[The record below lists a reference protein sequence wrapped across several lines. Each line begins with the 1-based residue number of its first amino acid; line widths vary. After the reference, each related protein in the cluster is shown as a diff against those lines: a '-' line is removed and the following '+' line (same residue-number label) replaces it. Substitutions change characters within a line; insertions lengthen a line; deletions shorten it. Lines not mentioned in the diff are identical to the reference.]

1 MDGFLRSM
9 TSGQE
14 KLFPLRSK
22 KFFTPENQNTKI
34 FWYLKGNT
42 SNFIVIGNMIWHVRF
57 RQTLSHT
64 CDNFSWLFIQ
74 WILIWSDA
82 FTSINHCNSLKN
94 GKRLGIQ
101 FQGLTQSICIQVLP
115 VITGRTGKTLI
126 INIVDLKMHKWI
138 TLLDVNE
145 LVPHWTF
152 TSTSNNWWKTHES
165 LTEKNCFAWNAWL
178 HNIDQ
183 CKSCLILITS

>member
-22 KFFTPENQNTKI
+22 KFFTQENQNTKI

-42 SNFIVIGNMIWHVRF
+42 SNFIVIGSTIWHVRF

-82 FTSINHCNSLKN
+82 FTSINHCNSLLLWKTFRDRVS
-94 GKRLGIQ
+94 GVDTVYLHQGFVIQ
-101 FQGLTQSICIQVLP
+101 P
-115 VITGRTGKTLI
+115 LI

-138 TLLDVNE
+138 TLLDMNE

-152 TSTSNNWWKTHES
+152 TFTSNMV
-165 LTEKNCFAWNAWL
+165 KNSRELNRKELFYMKCIVA
-178 HNIDQ
+178 
-183 CKSCLILITS
+183 